1 MSNVTLILTKVL
13 ANENKSLK
21 EQAKVLL
28 EKAGHDNELIEAL
41 TRKQSQLKAAYESLA
56 SERERA
62 SRRVEDES
70 KEAQIRSMQE
80 RNTVEQLRAIVA
92 EREKRVKFLESE
104 LDLARQ
110 GAGSE
115 FYLNNNNSRDR

>member
-1 MSNVTLILTKVL
+1 MSDVTLILT
-13 ANENKSLK
+13 
-21 EQAKVLL
+21 KVLL

-41 TRKQSQLKAAYESLA
+41 TRKQSQLKAAYEGLA

-70 KEAQIRSMQE
+70 REAQIRSMQE

-92 EREKRVKFLESE
+92 EREKRVKFLEGE
-104 LDLARQ
+104 LEVARQ

-115 FYLNNNNSRDR
+115 FYLNNNNSRDG